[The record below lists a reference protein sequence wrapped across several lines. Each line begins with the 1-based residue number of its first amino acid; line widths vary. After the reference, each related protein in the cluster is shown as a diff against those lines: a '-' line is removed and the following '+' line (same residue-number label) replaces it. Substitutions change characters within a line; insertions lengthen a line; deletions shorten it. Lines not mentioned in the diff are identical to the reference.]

1 MAGICDSRAAEA
13 MGGCLALITTAA
25 TAKLN
30 HDVMG
35 WMYCSPLAEKGVRL
49 VSIAIATNV
58 MASNTMQLHAAK

>member
-1 MAGICDSRAAEA
+1 
-13 MGGCLALITTAA
+13 
-25 TAKLN
+25 
-30 HDVMG
+30 MG